1 MKPEHKNQIKN
12 KLIWL
17 MEELEEKGFKSINE
31 LVRMGVFSYKK
42 DENNEEGFT
51 KEEWNAI
58 EIFVFLE
65 KKVSK
70 IYPKSKFLNLFM
82 ELCDDFIDSKRFGQ
96 EMVQICNEV
105 GIEL

>member
-17 MEELEEKGFKSINE
+17 MEELKEEGSSINKSVKRGI
-31 LVRMGVFSYKK
+31 LN
-42 DENNEEGFT
+42 DNNGDLT
-51 KEEWNAI
+51 KEEHFAI
-58 EIFVFLE
+58 EIFCFLE
-65 KKVSK
+65 QK
-70 IYPKSKFLNLFM
+70 IAVDYPKSKFLNLFM
-82 ELCDDFIDSKRFGQ
+82 ELCDDFVDSKRFGQ